1 MNFLSVLSIE
11 MPSHIEK
18 AMLNSVLVATMTLLL
33 TTFIAYTNLSPD
45 SYGQVGRFVNL
56 SGNPGNSTF
65 PSLATSGNNVY
76 VIWTDNTTGN
86 GDVYLKR
93 SVDNG
98 TTFGNLESI
107 SSNLGKS
114 VDPEIAVS
122 QDKMYIVWTDETT
135 GNGDIYFKTS
145 LDKGITFSSVENL
158 SNNTGSSV
166 SPRIAVSGNNVYV
179 IWTDNTTGNG
189 DVYLKRSVDNGTT
202 FGNLESISSN
212 LGKSVDPEIAVSQDK
227 MYIVWTDETTGNGD
241 IYFKTSL
248 DKGITF
254 SSVENLSNNT
264 GSSVSPRIA
273 VSGNNVYVVWTDNTT
288 GNGDVYLKASSD
300 NGLKF
305 KGKKIL
311 GKNIGNSIDP
321 QIAVS
326 ENNNIVFGIWRDN
339 TQYDPPKNASSPNFD
354 ILFRTSP
361 NGGGNFTDRNTIGKT
376 VGDYAD
382 YAQIVIPYGKND
394 ANIVWSDIY
403 RYREPATYD
412 LFFQSITNN
421 GSTLN
426 DPINLSNNEGNST
439 IPKIAISQNGTT
451 HVVWSD
457 STTGNGD
464 IYYSRVH

>member
-1 MNFLSVLSIE
+1 
-11 MPSHIEK
+11 
-18 AMLNSVLVATMTLLL
+18 
-33 TTFIAYTNLSPD
+33 
-45 SYGQVGRFVNL
+45 
-56 SGNPGNSTF
+56 
-65 PSLATSGNNVY
+65 
-76 VIWTDNTTGN
+76 
-86 GDVYLKR
+86 
-93 SVDNG
+93 
-98 TTFGNLESI
+98 
-107 SSNLGKS
+107 
-114 VDPEIAVS
+114 
-122 QDKMYIVWTDETT
+122 
-135 GNGDIYFKTS
+135 
-145 LDKGITFSSVENL
+145 
-158 SNNTGSSV
+158 
-166 SPRIAVSGNNVYV
+166 
-179 IWTDNTTGNG
+179 
-189 DVYLKRSVDNGTT
+189 
-202 FGNLESISSN
+202 
-212 LGKSVDPEIAVSQDK
+212 

-382 YAQIVIPYGKND
+382 YAQIVIPSGKND

>member
-1 MNFLSVLSIE
+1 MNFVSVLSIE
-11 MPSHIEK
+11 MPSHTKK
-18 AMLNSVLVATMTLLL
+18 AILNSVLVATMTLLL

-56 SGNPGNSTF
+56 SGNPGNSTI

-76 VIWTDNTTGN
+76 VVWTDNTTGN

-98 TTFGNLESI
+98 TTFGSLESI

-122 QDKMYIVWTDETT
+122 QDKMYV
-135 GNGDIYFKTS
+135 
-145 LDKGITFSSVENL
+145 
-158 SNNTGSSV
+158 
-166 SPRIAVSGNNVYV
+166 
-179 IWTDNTTGNG
+179 
-189 DVYLKRSVDNGTT
+189 
-202 FGNLESISSN
+202 
-212 LGKSVDPEIAVSQDK
+212 
-227 MYIVWTDETTGNGD
+227 VWTDETTGNGD

-382 YAQIVIPYGKND
+382 YAQIVIPSGKND

-426 DPINLSNNEGNST
+426 DPVNLSNNEGNST